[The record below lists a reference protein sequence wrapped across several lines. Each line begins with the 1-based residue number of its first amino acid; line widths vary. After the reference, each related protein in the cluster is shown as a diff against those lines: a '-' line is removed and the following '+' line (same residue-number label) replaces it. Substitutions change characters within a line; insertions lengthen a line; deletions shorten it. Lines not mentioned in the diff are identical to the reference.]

1 MRFLPTGAAGGL
13 GLKQAGQSK
22 SDPGCRAKFAFSFN
36 VTKHLRVRGFWGPM
50 KGRRSS
56 PRNKESGPRRG
67 GAGACLLEPAL
78 LVQHD

>member
-1 MRFLPTGAAGGL
+1 M
-13 GLKQAGQSK
+13 KQAGESK
-22 SDPGCRAKFAFSFN
+22 SDPGCRAKFAFSFI

-50 KGRRSS
+50 KGRHSS
-56 PRNKESGPRRG
+56 TRNKEAGTGWG